1 MPKAEFE
8 SQMKYLW
15 SLVRK
20 AGWDKACPGK
30 AHSRFSAYLLK
41 TFSVTHANVL
51 DQNQIRQAIATL
63 KPYAAKAAHDA
74 KKRLNGA
81 IMSHVSRHGKD
92 IEWLH
97 FNMQQWGFGD
107 SLRACS
113 LEQTLQIFALVKK
126 ALS

>member
-1 MPKAEFE
+1 MPKSEFAA
-8 SQMKYLW
+8 QQKYLW

-20 AGWDKACPGK
+20 AGWDKAVPGAK
-30 AHSRFSAYLLK
+30 HSRFAAYLLK

-81 IMSHVSRHGKD
+81 IMSHVSKHGQD

-97 FNMQQWGFGD
+97 QNMISWGFGE
-107 SLRACS
+107 SLRALS
-113 LEQTLQIFALVKK
+113 HSQTLQIYALVKK
-126 ALS
+126 ALP

>member
-1 MPKAEFE
+1 MPKTEFE
-8 SQMKYLW
+8 AQQKYLW

-20 AGWDKACPGK
+20 AGWDKAVPGQK
-30 AHSRFSAYLLK
+30 HSRFSAYLLR

-51 DQNQIRQAIATL
+51 NQHQLRQAIATL

-74 KKRLNGA
+74 KKRIISA
-81 IMSHVSRHGKD
+81 IMSHVSRRGKD

-97 FNMQQWGFGD
+97 YNMLSWGYGD

-113 LEQTLQIFALVKK
+113 HAQTLQIYALVKK
-126 ALS
+126 ALP